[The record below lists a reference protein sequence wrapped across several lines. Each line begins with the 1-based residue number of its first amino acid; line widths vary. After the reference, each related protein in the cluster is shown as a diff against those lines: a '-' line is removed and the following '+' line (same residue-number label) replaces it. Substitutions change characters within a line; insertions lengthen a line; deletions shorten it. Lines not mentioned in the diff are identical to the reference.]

1 MGYVLIVCRSLGM
14 GLDRVVR
21 RRSRG
26 LWGAFAVAA
35 VIALAACGEHDARS
49 YRPEYAAAPAQSPHE
64 YTFGIH
70 PQRNP
75 EKLHAVFGPLI
86 DHLNARLPDV
96 HFTFEAARNYATFDR
111 RIAERS
117 FEFVLPNPYE
127 TLLAIDRGYRV
138 FAKMGNDE
146 DLRGLIVTRRDSGIE
161 SLADLKGRAVSF
173 PAETALAA
181 TMLPLYFMQTHG
193 LDVRRDI
200 EARYVG
206 SMESSLMNVYMGNV
220 AAGTVY
226 PPAWR
231 MFVAERPAIAR
242 ELRIVWETESLPDNS
257 VMARDDMPDEL
268 VDRVRATL
276 LALHTTPEGREV
288 LERMDTTAFEPAT
301 DTTYDPVRGFL
312 KRYRDTFRE
321 DQ

>member
-1 MGYVLIVCRSLGM
+1 MGYVLSVCRGLGM

-146 DLRGLIVTRRDSGIE
+146 DLRGLIVTRRE
-161 SLADLKGRAVSF
+161 RHRVAGRSQGQGGELPGRDRAGRHH
-173 PAETALAA
+173 AA
-181 TMLPLYFMQTHG
+181 LYFMQTHG

-257 VMARDDMPDEL
+257 VMARDDMPDAL

-276 LALHTTPEGREV
+276 LALHTTR
-288 LERMDTTAFEPAT
+288 
-301 DTTYDPVRGFL
+301 
-312 KRYRDTFRE
+312 RDARCLSVWTPRRLSRRRIPPMIPYGYS
-321 DQ
+321 